1 MNRLPIPIT
10 LDTFKKPG
18 KHQQQ
23 GEASGEASSHEAE
36 ENDQVAGVEMNEAD
50 HGVASASA
58 NSNDNQPRGQQ
69 LIEEEE
75 EELTLEDHAMIVT
88 AILKPVA
95 ITMLF
100 VVFCV
105 YALHVAD
112 QPTTTVAWM
121 VYQEHASDSTVEK
134 LGGSIINALLFVVL
148 IVLVTCV
155 LVLLY
160 KYRCLKLI
168 YDGLLDLQEFCWDS
182 LVQRYFSCSCID
194 TIFLWIGFHLQFWP
208 GTL

>member
-23 GEASGEASSHEAE
+23 RDASGEASNQAE

-50 HGVASASA
+50 HGVASASS

-95 ITMLF
+95 ITMFF

-112 QPTTTVAWM
+112 QPTTTYVSIKENIFQRFGLMNLNLVW
-121 VYQEHASDSTVEK
+121 
-134 LGGSIINALLFVVL
+134 LGWFTRNMHL
-148 IVLVTCV
+148 I
-155 LVLLY
+155 
-160 KYRCLKLI
+160 
-168 YDGLLDLQEFCWDS
+168 LQS
-182 LVQRYFSCSCID
+182 KN
-194 TIFLWIGFHLQFWP
+194 
-208 GTL
+208 